1 MPKKKRDYSSCE
13 SDFSNC
19 KPLKSRQKVREE
31 KFDEVV
37 SVLEVFFFAVS
48 RHVRLTLEYSAY
60 MCPAVE
66 IFSFSTLL
74 CFTLGPGL
82 HVTYLIYRTAK
93 RKADFVRPQ
102 PPSRDYRGFP

>member
-37 SVLEVFFFAVS
+37 SMLEVFFFAVS
-48 RHVRLTLEYSAY
+48 RHVRLTLEYSA
-60 MCPAVE
+60 CARQWK
-66 IFSFSTLL
+66 FSHFLL
-74 CFTLGPGL
+74 CFVLLLALAYMKLT
-82 HVTYLIYRTAK
+82 
-93 RKADFVRPQ
+93 
-102 PPSRDYRGFP
+102 

>member
-48 RHVRLTLEYSAY
+48 RHV
-60 MCPAVE
+60 
-66 IFSFSTLL
+66 
-74 CFTLGPGL
+74 L
-82 HVTYLIYRTAK
+82 HVPGSGNFLIFYFALFYSWPWPTCNLPNLPDCEK
-93 RKADFVRPQ
+93 K
-102 PPSRDYRGFP
+102 S